1 MGELLFCNEPIA
13 SMPYFIEGIALNVY
27 SLEELSFYI
36 LQNTYLIE
44 RNFMCEE
51 LCTWLEEDLKVEALG
66 EELRDIIKN
75 NGSLLDFVKSILTA
89 SGYCTSKEISQVCQ
103 VVSEMQNKSEFEC
116 RKLRADRLMEKEKYL
131 SSIYGYKQLLELE
144 DAKAESPIILGNI
157 WHNLGCAYA
166 RLFLFQ
172 EAESCFCKAY
182 DLNGNQESLR
192 QRLFCFCCMGD
203 EEGFMQAASSYS
215 LDEMQIREIQNEMHL
230 FTKNPETAIFEQWI
244 EDLLFLKEQGKD
256 REYQDAVWKRIYEWK
271 EDYRRICRM

>member
-1 MGELLFCNEPIA
+1 MGELLFCSEPIA

-44 RNFMCEE
+44 PDFMSEE
-51 LCTWLEEDLKVEALG
+51 LCSWLEEDLKAEALG
-66 EELRDIIKN
+66 GELRELIN
-75 NGSLLDFVKSILTA
+75 QNGSLSDFVNRILTA
-89 SGYCTSKEISQVCQ
+89 SGYCSPGEISQVCQ

-131 SSIYGYKQLLELE
+131 SSIYGYKQLLESE
-144 DAKAESPIILGNI
+144 DAKEESAFVLGNI

-172 EAESCFCKAY
+172 EAEACFARAY
-182 DLNGNQESLR
+182 GLNKNQESLR
-192 QRLFCFCCMGD
+192 QRLFCFGCMRD
-203 EEGFMQAASSYS
+203 KEGFMQTALSCG
-215 LDEMQIREIQNEMHL
+215 LDEVQIREIQNEMHL
-230 FTKNPETAIFEQWI
+230 YGKSPEMVIFGQWM
-244 EDLLFLKEQGKD
+244 EDVLALKDQGNEE
-256 REYQDAVWKRIYEWK
+256 EYQAAVWKRIYEWK